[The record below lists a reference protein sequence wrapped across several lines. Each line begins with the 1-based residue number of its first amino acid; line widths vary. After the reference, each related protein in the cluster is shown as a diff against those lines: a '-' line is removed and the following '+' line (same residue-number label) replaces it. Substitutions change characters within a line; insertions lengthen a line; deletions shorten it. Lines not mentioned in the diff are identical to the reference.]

1 MPSLNGETSKLNSEF
16 NQAKR
21 EQESLRTKADQLQ
34 IELNKKRDETEQAR
48 GEVVVLKRDLEHYK
62 QTLTLKDEE
71 VEFLRGHISQLSEKI
86 TPALPP
92 GQEEAKAKHWWQ
104 FWR

>member
-1 MPSLNGETSKLNSEF
+1 MKQVSAYNPRFFK
-16 NQAKR
+16 
-21 EQESLRTKADQLQ
+21 
-34 IELNKKRDETEQAR
+34 
-48 GEVVVLKRDLEHYK
+48 YK

-92 GQEEAKAKHWWQ
+92 GQEEAKAKALVAVLAL
-104 FWR
+104 RINA